1 MRDVDEPHDAEN
13 QRQVLTM
20 LFAPKGVYGYF
31 AGRFHIQ
38 LFPIARRVKI
48 DAPVTDG
55 VKNG

>member
-1 MRDVDEPHDAEN
+1 
-13 QRQVLTM
+13 M

-31 AGRFHIQ
+31 AYRFHIQ